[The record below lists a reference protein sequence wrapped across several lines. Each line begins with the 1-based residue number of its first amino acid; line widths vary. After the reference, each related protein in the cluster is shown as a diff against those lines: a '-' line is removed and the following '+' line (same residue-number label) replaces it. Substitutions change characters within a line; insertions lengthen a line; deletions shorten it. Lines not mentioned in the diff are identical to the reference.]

1 MADKPVIFISHISE
15 EGSLAQLF
23 KRAIEESFLNLVD
36 VFVSSD
42 DSSIGA
48 GSNWLDRITEGLRTS
63 QAMLIFCSP
72 SSISRPWINFEAGA
86 GWARAIEIV
95 PMCHSGLR
103 PVDLPLPLSLLQGI
117 EAHDAAKIAN
127 IFKLIATKLGSKVP
141 TFNATPLCADVIN
154 FERTYTV
161 EIKAMAALAVMH
173 KSWPELIREM
183 KRIGAGTLAAS
194 GVPEWQVTS
203 IRTSLE
209 SLHAEGL
216 LSYNFTATGMS
227 LGGGPVTG
235 ISGTL
240 TIEIS
245 SGLNEVLQRR
255 F

>member
-23 KRAIEESFLNLVD
+23 KKALEESFLGLVD

-42 DSSIGA
+42 ASSIGA
-48 GSNWLDRITEGLRTS
+48 GSNWLDRITDGLRTS
-63 QAMLIFCSP
+63 EAMLIFCSP

-86 GWARAIEIV
+86 GWAREIEIV

-103 PVDLPLPLSLLQGI
+103 PVDLPVPLSLLQGI

-127 IFKLIATKLGSKVP
+127 IFKLIADKLGSNVP
-141 TFNATPLCADVIN
+141 AFDAASLCAAVTD
-154 FERTYTV
+154 FERTYAV
-161 EIKAMAALAVMH
+161 EIKALASLVVMH
-173 KSWPELIREM
+173 KNWPNLIGEM
-183 KRIGAGTLAAS
+183 KRVGARTLVVQ
-194 GVPEWQVTS
+194 GVPEWQVTL
-203 IRTSLE
+203 IRTPLE
-209 SLHAEGL
+209 SLQAEGL
-216 LSYNFTATGMS
+216 LNYNFTLTS
-227 LGGGPVTG
+227 LIIGGL
-235 ISGTL
+235 GTIGHL